1 MNHLI
6 RPAIIA
12 STVALLLSAATVS
25 AAMYRYKDENGQVVI
40 SNTIPQ
46 EASKRGYDI
55 LSNEGRVID
64 TVAPAPTEEEL
75 AERAAE
81 KRRQEARARR
91 MEQDRKLLE
100 RYSNPDQAVR
110 AMHRKILELQGLSQ
124 LKQGNISVIENQLDT
139 EQARAADLERAGR
152 DIPEATLKKIR
163 RLEADIRE
171 IEQEIN
177 AQKAEIE
184 AVKRQFLEDI
194 KRLEVITDQQRT
206 VPLEVPSDKP
216 SK

>member
-12 STVALLLSAATVS
+12 STLALLLSAATVS

-55 LSNEGRVID
+55 LSSDGRVID

-110 AMHRKILELQGLSQ
+110 AMHRKILELRGLSQ
-124 LKQGNISVIENQLDT
+124 LKQGNISVIENQLDA

-177 AQKAEIE
+177 AQRAEIE

>member
-6 RPAIIA
+6 RPVIIA
-12 STVALLLSAATVS
+12 STLALLLSAATVS

-46 EASKRGYDI
+46 SASKRGYDI
-55 LSNEGRVID
+55 LNSSGRVID

-81 KRRQEARARR
+81 KRRQEARARQL
-91 MEQDRKLLE
+91 EQDRKLLE

-110 AMHRKILELQGLSQ
+110 AMHRKILELRGLAQ

-152 DIPEATLKKIR
+152 EIPEATLKKIR

-206 VPLEVPSDKP
+206 LPLEVPSDQA

>member
-6 RPAIIA
+6 RPAILA
-12 STVALLLSAATVS
+12 SSLALLLSAASVF
-25 AAMYRYKDENGQVVI
+25 AATYRYKDENGQVVI

-46 EASKRGYDI
+46 EASRRGYDI
-55 LSNEGRVID
+55 LSSDGRVID

-81 KRRQEARARR
+81 KRRQEARARQ

-100 RYSNPDQAVR
+100 RFSNPDQAVR
-110 AMHRKILELQGLSQ
+110 AMHRKILELKGLSQ
-124 LKQGNISVIENQLDT
+124 LKQGNISVIENQLDA

-152 DIPEATLKKIR
+152 DIPEATLRKIR

-171 IEQEIN
+171 LERQIN
-177 AQKAEIE
+177 AQKAEIK

-194 KRLEVITDQQRT
+194 ERLEVITDQQRT
-206 VPLEVPSDKP
+206 LPLEVPSDKR
-216 SK
+216 SQ